1 MDAMNEPTFRVAV
14 SNYALTRKI
23 PPGDAFWAQFNAS
36 FDNRQV
42 TRMDLIDAI
51 YTGHPITTWHKNHWR
66 AGSNY
71 ECGQA
76 IGLDFDTEDERSRLP
91 VLVQDKFIAKHGA
104 FAHTT
109 TSHTPAK
116 PRARVMFLLDAP
128 IFQAQNYA
136 LAAQA
141 LLWLFGAADR
151 QCKDPVRF
159 WYGATGCELEYF
171 ENVLPL
177 DTLKHLIA
185 QYQETGKRERSRHT
199 WTAPTE
205 QAEVADALRKI
216 PAWGIDYDQ
225 WLAVLMALQREYGD
239 AGLSL
244 AESWAD
250 GAPGEVERKW
260 RSFNPAGNYA
270 GAVSLGTVF
279 ALAQTFGWSRRETT

>member
-1 MDAMNEPTFRVAV
+1 MDTMTDTYRIAV
-14 SNYALTRKI
+14 STYALDAKI
-23 PPGDAFWAQFNAS
+23 PPGDPFWGAFNAS
-36 FDNRQV
+36 FVNHQLS
-42 TRMDLIDAI
+42 RMDLVEAI
-51 YTGHPITTWHKNHWR
+51 YTGHPITTWHRNHWR
-66 AGSNY
+66 AGANF

-76 IGLDFDTEDERSRLP
+76 IGLDFDTEDDRSRLTT
-91 VLVQDKFIAKHGA
+91 LTADKFIAKHA
-104 FAHTT
+104 ALLHTT
-109 TSHTPAK
+109 RSHTADK
-116 PRARVMFLLDAP
+116 PRARVMFLLDTP

-159 WYGATGCELEYF
+159 WYGAPGCEVEYF

-185 QYQETGKRERSRHT
+185 QYKETGQRERQRHN

-225 WLAVLMALQREYGD
+225 WVAVLMALHREYGD
-239 AGLSL
+239 GGLSL

-260 RSFNPAGNYA
+260 KSFKPAGNYA
-270 GAVSLGTVF
+270 GAVGLGTVF
-279 ALAQTFGWSRRETT
+279 ALAKEHGWSKRDTA

>member
-1 MDAMNEPTFRVAV
+1 MPSMDATYRIAV
-14 SNYALTRKI
+14 SSYALAAKI
-23 PPGDAFWAQFNAS
+23 PPGDAFWGAFNAS
-36 FDNRQV
+36 FVNRDL
-42 TRMDLIDAI
+42 TRLDLVEAI
-51 YTGHPITTWHKNHWR
+51 YTGHPITTWHRNHWR
-66 AGSNY
+66 AGANF

-76 IGLDFDTEDERSRLP
+76 VGLDFDTEDERSRLTT
-91 VLVQDKFIAKHGA
+91 LTADKFIAKHSA
-104 FAHTT
+104 LIHTT
-109 TSHTPAK
+109 RSHTPAK
-116 PRARVMFLLDAP
+116 PRARVMFLLDTP
-128 IFQAQNYA
+128 IFQAKNYA

-159 WYGATGCELEYF
+159 WYGAPGCEVEYF

-185 QYQETGKRERSRHT
+185 QYQDTGQRERQRHN

-225 WLAVLMALQREYGD
+225 WVAVLMALHREYGD
-239 AGLSL
+239 GGLAL

-250 GAPGEVERKW
+250 GAAGEVERKW
-260 RSFNPAGNYA
+260 RSFKPAGNYA
-270 GAVSLGTVF
+270 GAVGLGTVF
-279 ALAQTFGWSRRETT
+279 ALAQTFGWRKTA

>member
-1 MDAMNEPTFRVAV
+1 MDAMDEPTYRVAV
-14 SNYALTRKI
+14 SNYALDHKI
-23 PPGDAFWAQFNAS
+23 LPGDAFWSQFNAS
-36 FDNRQV
+36 FVNRHV
-42 TRMDLIDAI
+42 SRMGLIDAI
-51 YTGHPITTWHKNHWR
+51 YTGHPITTWHRNHWR

-76 IGLDFDTEDERSRLP
+76 IGLDFDTEDDRSRLAT
-91 VLVQDKFIAKHGA
+91 LTADKFIARHGA
-104 FAHTT
+104 FVHTT
-109 TSHTPAK
+109 RSHTPEK
-116 PRARVMFLLDAP
+116 PRARVMFLLDTP

-159 WYGATGCELEYF
+159 WYGAPGCEVEYF

-177 DTLKHLIA
+177 NTLKHLIA
-185 QYQETGKRERSRHT
+185 QYQETGKRERVRQT

-225 WLAVLMALQREYGD
+225 WVAVLMALHREYGD

-260 RSFNPAGNYA
+260 RSFKPAGNYA
-270 GAVSLGTVF
+270 GAVGLGTVF
-279 ALAQTFGWSRRETT
+279 ALAQSFGWRKTA